1 MRTFWDPRQFAHAP
15 RIEMHNGRIDRAR
28 AVELTQKYQLV
39 SKKRAEQS
47 IDFTEQYRSYVINY
61 GLGQDMVQ
69 AYVEAAG
76 DTPQARWAAME
87 RVISEPTLPSDLL
100 VRR

>member
-1 MRTFWDPRQFAHAP
+1 MEALQGARFTIARDYL
-15 RIEMHNGRIDRAR
+15 EGRIDRDR

-47 IDFTEQYRSYVINY
+47 VDFIEEYRSYVINY
-61 GLGQDMVQ
+61 GLGEDMVE

-76 DTPQARWAAME
+76 DTPEASWAAME
-87 RVISEPTLPSDLL
+87 LEIGRAACRERVCQYG
-100 VRR
+100 